1 MVTWELPDGSE
12 VRCEQLAID
21 ARALRAFVMRFMA
34 ASPRA
39 WDTGSWD
46 VDELAVAFEN
56 QFGEKVEVH
65 KVVRPDGVTVHTFR
79 PRLSPAFQ

>member
-1 MVTWELPDGSE
+1 MPEFEIQALQ
-12 VRCEQLAID
+12 RIYD
-21 ARALRAFVMRFMA
+21 AFSR
-34 ASPRA
+34 
-39 WDTGSWD
+39 WD